1 MKMKRWRRIPAWCGS
16 GCLRGGAL
24 LLNLTLAL
32 VLALQAAV
40 GYSLLR
46 EAPPPIP
53 KQWLVAALERSLP
66 EDLALEWEGIEAD
79 PAATLRAR
87 EVRVVMRSTGESLLT
102 CRSALIDIQ
111 WLRLL
116 TRWGAPVDLVQLTEA
131 TVYTPAMWSGTGL
144 TEPLIENLS
153 AHVLLRRD
161 VIEIRDFRGRID
173 PLRWEVS
180 GRFRPDELRLHL
192 AALRE
197 PDEVVAEL
205 PPFWQLLRQV
215 HEAAV
220 LWRQRIAT
228 PPDQPLHLLAHFDSD
243 PGQGPALALR
253 LTAPAITL
261 DEHIHLRQI
270 SARGRLTLHRHAAI
284 RAEMDLASHEITF
297 HDWRA
302 ERLRLRARTA
312 DLLAPAPRGHLQ
324 LARASGPVP
333 IDLTGLHAELHFDGT
348 RIHLADTRAC
358 IGESDI
364 RLHGS
369 TSPLDWTDAEATVEI
384 RPALGNILTDNI
396 PDLDPRV
403 IPLHLGSRPLVL
415 ARLSIDPTGLP
426 RADLRLDAMG
436 VTVGGQTFGHVHA
449 SGWANPNR
457 VTLPRAVVTETD
469 GQGAHGAFAIDF
481 SEERFRIFAEGHLD
495 PERLRNYLG
504 NWYGGILDTVSTEGR
519 AAWGDVDV
527 SAQWSDNR
535 AFSTIAART
544 GPARYNGQAINDAT
558 TLIRQGPGYV
568 SLPRLHAE
576 TERGH
581 FNGNLRWDF
590 PPDTFQKRT
599 LSFDFHAHL
608 PVEELSVALDQN
620 WIAEYFSSD
629 EPVAVHI
636 EGHAEHKPETDTRLN
651 VRFHVDTPH
660 PLRAHGWPLDS
671 LRLTGTAAHEK
682 LHLDI
687 SEAGFADGT
696 LAGKFSLDDRFDEA
710 SPFRV
715 TLAARSLNYPQTV
728 EQFRNFLLPE
738 EDRLTLPP
746 IPEDPQPGKIQLNLD
761 AGGIWNAPLD
771 LTGTGDFAVTGADLG
786 QIRLIGILS
795 RALEGLGIPL
805 TTFVVRDAESAFT
818 LGQQN
823 LHFPELTLQ
832 GPAVQIRVSGDVH
845 LPTQGLD
852 MDARV
857 FLLTADNNPF
867 ISTLGLFLRP
877 LAYALELRL
886 SGTLAEPD
894 WRFRRNPLNLLSPI
908 P

>member
-1 MKMKRWRRIPAWCGS
+1 MKRWRRIPGWCGS

-24 LLNLTLAL
+24 LLNLALAL
-32 VLALQAAV
+32 LLALQAAV

-66 EDLALEWEGIEAD
+66 EDLSLEWEGIEAD

-87 EVRVVMRSTGESLLT
+87 EVRLIMRSTGESLLT

-116 TRWGAPVDLVQLTEA
+116 TRWGAPVDLIQFTEA

-153 AHVLLRRD
+153 AHILLRRD
-161 VIEIRDFRGRID
+161 VVEIRDFRGRID

-180 GRFRPDELRLHL
+180 GRFRPDELRAHL
-192 AALRE
+192 AALRGPE
-197 PDEVVAEL
+197 EVAAEL

-228 PPDQPLHLLAHFDSD
+228 PPDQPLHLRAHFERD
-243 PGQGPALALR
+243 PNQGPALTLR

-261 DEHIHLRQI
+261 DEHIQLRQTT
-270 SARGRLTLHRHAAI
+270 ARARLTLQRYAAI
-284 RAEMDLASHEITF
+284 RAEADLASREITF
-297 HDWRA
+297 RDWQADRV
-302 ERLRLRARTA
+302 RLHANTT
-312 DLLAPAPRGHLQ
+312 DLLSPAPRGRLQ
-324 LARASGPVP
+324 LARASGPLP
-333 IDLTGLHAELHFDGT
+333 LDLTGLHADLHFDGT
-348 RIHLADTRAC
+348 RLHLADTRAH
-358 IGESDI
+358 IGDSTL

-369 TSPLDWTDAEATVEI
+369 ASPFDWNDAEATVEI
-384 RPALGNILTDNI
+384 RPVLGNLLTDHI

-403 IPLHLGSRPLVL
+403 IPLHLGPRPLVL
-415 ARLSIDPTGLP
+415 ARLSLDPTGSP

-436 VTVGGQTFGHVHA
+436 VTVGEQTYGHVHA
-449 SGWANPNR
+449 SGWANLER
-457 VTLPRAVVTETD
+457 VTLPRAVVTEAD

-504 NWYGGILDTVSTEGR
+504 TWYAGILDTVSTEGR

-535 AFSTIAART
+535 SFSTIAAHT
-544 GPARYNGQAINDAT
+544 GPAVYNGQAVNDAT
-558 TLIRQGPGYV
+558 TFIRQGPGYV

-576 TERGH
+576 TDRGQFH
-581 FNGNLRWDF
+581 GSLRWEF
-590 PPDTFQKRT
+590 PPDTFQERT
-599 LSFDFHAHL
+599 LFFDLNAHL
-608 PVEELSVALDQN
+608 PVDQLSVALDQD
-620 WIAEYFSSD
+620 WIAEYFSGE

-636 EGHAEHKPETDTRLN
+636 QGDSEHRPDTDTRLN
-651 VRFHVDTPH
+651 VRFQVHTPH

-671 LRLTGTAAHEK
+671 LRLAGTAAHEH

-687 SEAGFADGT
+687 TEAGFAGGT
-696 LAGKFSLDDRFDEA
+696 LAGYFSLENRFDET
-710 SPFRV
+710 SPFQA
-715 TLAARSLNYPQTV
+715 TLAARALNYPQTV

-738 EDRLTLPP
+738 EDRLALPP
-746 IPEDPQPGKIQLNLD
+746 IPEDPQPGQIQLNLD
-761 AGGIWNAPLD
+761 ASGIWNAPLD

-823 LHFPELTLQ
+823 LRFPELTLQ
-832 GPAVQIRVSGDVH
+832 GPAVQIRVSGDIH

-857 FLLTADNNPF
+857 FLLTADNNPL
-867 ISTLGLFLRP
+867 ISTLGIFLRP

-886 SGTLAEPD
+886 YGTLAEPE
-894 WRFRRNPLNLLSPI
+894 WRLRRNPLNLLSPT